1 MVVADRRQ
9 SVWSLVALLVVDV
22 LVFAFFLSETR
33 DTSYPPWSRIVT
45 GFVAALAMF
54 LAGLTIV
61 RLVRRARQD
70 TTIGA

>member
-33 DTSYPPWSRIVT
+33 DTSYPLWSRIVT